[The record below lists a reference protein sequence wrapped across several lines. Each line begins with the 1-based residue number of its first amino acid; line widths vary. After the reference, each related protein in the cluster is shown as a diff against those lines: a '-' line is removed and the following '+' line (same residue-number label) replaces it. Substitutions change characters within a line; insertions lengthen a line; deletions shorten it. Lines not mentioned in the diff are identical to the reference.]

1 MLAPS
6 ICCGRLWG
14 VRECVSEEV
23 CCSPLH
29 THYVTHSLEYL
40 LPCFLLPHYLLQSS
54 SASLLHSLTRDAP
67 QARRPPTAQSS
78 PHWCA
83 PHSLTHIHIL
93 TYSTFTYL
101 TYSHTHTFTN
111 LLTHALTHA
120 LTHSR
125 THSLLCSSR
134 SAPLRAHSLTRSAT
148 ALLPLLPQDRVLG
161 THSLTHSLTA
171 LVASPYS
178 E

>member
-1 MLAPS
+1 
-6 ICCGRLWG
+6 
-14 VRECVSEEV
+14 VRKCVA
-23 CCSPLH
+23 LH
-29 THYVTHSLEYL
+29 CILTTLLTHSNT
-40 LPCFLLPHYLLQSS
+40 CFLASCFLTICSRALLPHSFTR
-54 SASLLHSLTRDAP
+54 SLVMLHKLVAP
-67 QARRPPTAQSS
+67 QLRRAALTG
-78 PHWCA
+78 A
-83 PHSLTHIHIL
+83 PLTHSHIHIL

-111 LLTHALTHA
+111 LLTHALTHS
-120 LTHSR
+120 LS
-125 THSLLCSSR
+125 HSLLCSSR

-171 LVASPYS
+171 LLASPYS